1 MCDPQPL
8 PHPGP
13 CPTVPQRR
21 FFQKLMANQ
30 QTNHTES
37 RESEDK
43 GFHRDLGYG
52 SVLQSH
58 TRPPGGGVGAEPC
71 QGRSGA
77 SQCRKAARPE
87 TASMRQPV
95 RTWGRGTRRPI
106 CRRCIDATRHCATVS
121 LGKTGPGGVLPTHS
135 GLRVFAPEAVSD
147 TFFSLS
153 CQCYLK
159 CTATHHPLRTE
170 VETSPGSRFCL
181 GRLWGLNLLGRQEP
195 PFYSRGLASSSLE
208 RSG

>member
-1 MCDPQPL
+1 MCVTRSLSHTQAPAPQSL
-8 PHPGP
+8 
-13 CPTVPQRR
+13 
-21 FFQKLMANQ
+21 
-30 QTNHTES
+30 
-37 RESEDK
+37 SEDSSRNSWPINK
-43 GFHRDLGYG
+43 QTT
-52 SVLQSH
+52 QSRGRVK
-58 TRPPGGGVGAEPC
+58 TKAFTGTWDMGACCRATLARRGGWV
-71 QGRSGA
+71 RSPARGGLA
-77 SQCRKAARPE
+77 PHKCRKAARPE

-135 GLRVFAPEAVSD
+135 GLRFFAPEAVSD

>member
-1 MCDPQPL
+1 MTRSLSHTQAPAPQSL
-8 PHPGP
+8 
-13 CPTVPQRR
+13 
-21 FFQKLMANQ
+21 
-30 QTNHTES
+30 
-37 RESEDK
+37 SEDSSRNSWPINK
-43 GFHRDLGYG
+43 QTT
-52 SVLQSH
+52 QSRGRVK
-58 TRPPGGGVGAEPC
+58 TKAFTGTWDMGACCRATLARRGVGGC
-71 QGRSGA
+71 GA
-77 SQCRKAARPE
+77 LPGEVWHLTVQESSPARDSEHAA
-87 TASMRQPV
+87 ACG
-95 RTWGRGTRRPI
+95 TWGRGTMRPI

-121 LGKTGPGGVLPTHS
+121 LGKTGPGGVLPTRS
-135 GLRVFAPEAVSD
+135 GLWFFALDAASD

-181 GRLWGLNLLGRQEP
+181 GRLWGLNLLRRQEP